1 MFLLFI
7 CTVAFLNFILCNSID
22 RENNEIPSDHAL
34 QCDQNDDIFNPDPVR
49 LISTRRRRAVSSET
63 SRLWPHG
70 LIPYEIEPGIP
81 DDIVKTLEAAMRHWD
96 VNTCIQFQKRTSQP
110 DYISFHHGVNCCSW
124 VGRVGGKQR
133 VIVGSRCSSFGV
145 LIHELGHV
153 IGFWHEHSRPDR
165 DNYIKVI
172 SENLV
177 SGAVRNFQKL
187 PNYKVNSFGKLYD
200 YESIM
205 HYGPRHFSS
214 NWKNTIETRLAA
226 AQDEIG
232 QRNHLSLG
240 DIEQARILY
249 NCPRDTSGCSSMIK
263 KSSGRVSSPN
273 YPDNYE
279 ANLECVTVIQP
290 EMSGYVL
297 VARFLDLQLPL
308 SEDCSEDYIEIRDGP
323 HEDSPLV
330 TRLCGNSHTDAIIS
344 VYGTLY
350 IRFRSN
356 SAGSGRGFLLEFEME
371 DFDECLSNN
380 GGCSHFCENE
390 VGSYKCSCPPNM
402 TLSHRGDY
410 CIDHDIPGSCTGIL
424 TGESGVISTM
434 GYPNG
439 YIGGLSCYWM
449 IYPPPSKE
457 IRLTFHDFNLS
468 SGPEVSDFGS
478 DCLNHDFLEITKSTY
493 ETERHCGSTI
503 PNPISVNGTRITLR
517 FSSNSAP
524 TGQGFYAS
532 YTTVSKD
539 NSYTPTCEEK
549 FYKVSGTINYRREK
563 VVCDTYT
570 YIIALPPSFQLSYKY
585 SGQLGVGSGVSVYRS
600 TTELLTT
607 YLHTTH
613 PTGSKTLSNMLKIE
627 VNSNQQDDSFELL
640 WKSKDKGTCGGS
652 YRATAT
658 PDNIFSHHSF
668 NETDLAPHQKC
679 TWSISSKKGI
689 TLNFLTF
696 DLAGNGEVDSEVD
709 SSSRDVITA
718 SRRRR
723 PRGKCRTNYLQV
735 TDGGRKV
742 GRFCNERTQSVYVSK
757 SKNIKLKLVT
767 KRNPGKGFQIKFSR
781 LT

>member
-110 DYISFHHGVNCCSW
+110 DYISFHHGV
-124 VGRVGGKQR
+124 
-133 VIVGSRCSSFGV
+133 
-145 LIHELGHV
+145 
-153 IGFWHEHSRPDR
+153 
-165 DNYIKVI
+165 KVI

-279 ANLECVTVIQP
+279 ANLECVTVI
-290 EMSGYVL
+290 
-297 VARFLDLQLPL
+297 
-308 SEDCSEDYIEIRDGP
+308 
-323 HEDSPLV
+323 H
-330 TRLCGNSHTDAIIS
+330 
-344 VYGTLY
+344 
-350 IRFRSN
+350 
-356 SAGSGRGFLLEFEME
+356 
-371 DFDECLSNN
+371 
-380 GGCSHFCENE
+380 
-390 VGSYKCSCPPNM
+390 
-402 TLSHRGDY
+402 
-410 CIDHDIPGSCTGIL
+410 HDIPGSCTGIL